1 MKKALITFFVI
12 VLMLLIGAI
21 IAFAT
26 YWIAITVFHAN
37 ISRNGLLVNIIA
49 DAIIFCLFPLIYLY
63 IKKTNKSK
71 QLLKKR

>member
-12 VLMLLIGAI
+12 VLMLIIGAI

-37 ISRNGLLVNIIA
+37 VSRNGLLVNIIA
-49 DAIIFCLFPLIYLY
+49 DAVIFCSFPLIYLY
-63 IKKTNKSK
+63 IKKAKM
-71 QLLKKR
+71 KR